1 MSHYLILLSGF
12 LFASAAF
19 ASGTPT
25 PSSETDLPRSLT
37 RSLNDTPMPT
47 TLLVDETG
55 TLVKDAAGL
64 FGGAKKDAVTAIG
77 NLLSIFDDSDFQKL
91 VKDCGYSMFKG
102 SRYDRKVYLKGFLS
116 ANAPTPNAFMDRL
129 LAATVGHFDKVIDNI
144 KGRADSSFSSFK
156 CEVDILGYPLFELDY
171 YVDQGDAAMMVAT
184 IKALEANFYFLAA
197 HDLNSESLPELVEQ
211 IGSLLDDDAFGG
223 GIEGLGV
230 VDFIRN
236 SDRFLRPLRASRS
249 GDSPAACLQKAQ
261 TLFGEALDY
270 LMKGDRLVRARTD
283 GKVHIIGN
291 KSDDLDHAVSYH
303 SDGSTVALMRDHG
316 SVVKTALTGTATI
329 DLAWVEDL
337 VALPKSLSR
346 SEIQISLAPLFK
358 TSPDISTKMPRFT
371 SGSLDEASVI
381 PPTLGGL
388 LPDLTEPE
396 LLAILAE
403 SVAPTLTGEWKF
415 PKGNELKASVGRDLT
430 KYFKQG
436 ETNNISS
443 IAGILPNDGAMR
455 ANIRSSFKCYHGLTP
470 NSAYTFVIDLK
481 LPSDGSGRSYN
492 SYHGYLWADEKDD
505 AVATLRWDATD
516 NIRLW
521 YQPGKSIE
529 HVAKEDEWHRYVL
542 TTDGLVKKLY
552 VDGVMKKETSD
563 HLALLPHDYCYLLG
577 DDDSEDNTLDVSYAA
592 FYSGVMSE
600 QEVRLNHSRPLPH
613 DAANRVLP
621 TVAPSGVW
629 APTGAESAG
638 AQADCAFGVPLV
650 KGGGGY
656 VATRAAAP
664 DSLGFTAV
672 IDCQL
677 AKTRANGS
685 VLVANGSDEAAGI
698 YGTGSADSG
707 AIDALDDP
715 ADFAGNAAS
724 ATPLFGGRSRTTV
737 SASGLHRL
745 AIVRSAGS
753 SDAALAYYV
762 DGRRV
767 EAENPFAI
775 GSGLKPSAAMTYLAG
790 DWAKVARVATYDTA
804 LSADEVDAL
813 GDASTVW
820 PEPSA
825 AAPAVSVT
833 AAADRIG
840 LGRDAVELT
849 VAYSFA
855 ANEAGN
861 VSVDFGDGTG
871 DVALNRSGSGSVTF
885 THGYGAIGKKKIVVR
900 AVDRTGAV
908 AEGALTVSC
917 VDVSYVAYARWLG
930 GGDYE
935 FLDATGRKVAGGAR
949 EARTALAIPDKATLE
964 HFMPKSAAKLLAAN
978 PSGYTT
984 LSFYNYE
991 LDEDTDWSDLDLS
1004 DFGAD
1009 SRVDLKGHK
1018 LTLGAK
1024 AAPSGELTITDTTGG
1039 GELHIVLGEGETLE
1053 NANMSFTGSLK
1064 LVKEGTG
1071 TFVQRADEQD
1081 YTGGTR
1087 LAGGTLAVKAGDLRG
1102 WGLELAGGT
1111 LEMRDGCTIGDLV
1124 LTDDS
1129 ALKVMSINSG
1139 DANDPL
1145 VAGGSSWDFGGH
1157 TLDLVFSGSDPDLW
1171 IEHRTSGQGMTTSVT
1186 FHNGTLRT
1194 SCTTAGKG
1202 WLQDC
1207 GVDASDNVCYDFSH
1221 ALRLRGDG
1229 KVRDFINRTP
1239 SNPDKISRFATT
1251 LSVFGRFAP
1260 FSSCCV
1266 GVKMMGESTLDLSD
1280 ANITLPWN
1288 LVMKD
1293 KDGDRPLRFASGA
1306 IVFVDLT
1313 GRGVQI
1319 GDKVVAW
1326 TAKPDASVTF
1336 CAVSKDKTETVPYA
1350 LEPGADGLYA
1360 VGKMTG
1366 EWKFPKGDELKASL
1380 GADLEKCTDSG
1391 KTADFAAVKGL
1402 LDADGA
1408 MRAGQ
1413 YNAFKCQHGLTP
1425 GEPYTFVIDLKL
1437 PRGFTRTKKWQ
1448 GYLWNG
1454 KGDQDAIAFLYLYNT
1469 SENDIRLWYES
1480 DGYTKSKV
1488 AEPDEWHRYVLST
1501 DCRSKKVLY
1510 VDGEWKAESTSGDKN
1525 GLAELVYD
1533 YCYLLDDNNGENETL
1548 DVTYAAF
1555 YRGTMTAEEVRRDHS
1570 YAMPHDAGGTSMLEE
1585 ALTSVDHATWTGS
1598 ADDDVV
1604 NPANW
1609 NCWNVY
1615 NETLSVA
1622 PTGKVAVTLSKDT
1635 NWSGCDLSMF
1645 ASGSTVDLRGHNL
1658 TVNATAASARL
1669 TVTDTTDP
1677 AESRGKF
1684 TLFVAESETA
1694 TVGNLSCAERVTF
1707 VKDGAGTLVCA
1718 KAAFWKGPLELAGG
1732 GLTLTKGGTLHD
1744 LTLTADAELRIKNAE
1759 GSDDPKLAGGSTWN
1773 FGGHTLNLV
1782 FEGNDP
1788 DFNVGQDA
1796 DPGSITFHNG
1806 MLRTSCTTTGNGWFH
1821 DYGVD
1826 ASDNVCYDFGHV
1838 LRQRGDGKV
1847 MDFINR
1853 TPDNPDKITR
1863 FATTLSVFGRFVPLS
1878 SACVGVKMMGDSTLD
1893 LSDANITL
1901 PWNSVMRDMGG
1912 DRPLQFAS
1920 GAIVFVD
1927 LTGRGVKVGDK
1938 VVAWTAKPDASVTF
1952 CAVSK
1957 DKTET
1962 VPYALESRDD
1972 GLYAVGKM
1980 TGEWKFPKGDELK
1993 ASFGA
1998 DLEEYTKS
2006 GKAADFAAVNG
2017 LCDADGAMRAGQ
2029 YNAFKCQH
2037 GLTPGEPYTFVID
2050 LKLPSGIVREKN
2062 HVAYLSASSSAD
2074 AIACVKLEGGKE
2086 NDIRLWYESGN
2097 TTTQKVAVAD
2107 EWHRYVLSTDC
2118 RSKKVLYVDGEWKAE
2133 STGSLAKLTQEICY
2147 LLGDD
2152 DGEDSELD
2160 VTYAAFYRGTMTDG
2174 EVAANHSRPVPHDA
2188 NGVNLLTVAAHATW
2202 TGATGDGD
2210 LGNSANWSCQN
2221 VFDEPVS
2228 EVLPYEET
2236 VIHVSATSMFDLSY
2250 PPNLPFDFKSFELED
2265 PLVLQADFDW
2275 EGFDLSR
2282 ISGNP
2287 TIDLNGHVLSLGM
2300 SVNTAA
2306 PFTVTDTT
2314 SAGGELHLVAPKMH
2328 GNEIEVAN
2336 TNISFTGSFTLVKRG
2351 DGVLV
2356 PGKTGQSNAGGLRI
2370 EKGTVRTER
2379 SVAVG
2384 LLGAAGAPVTVSSNT
2399 TLSVTAGG
2407 NLGCCALTLAGGTL
2421 EVTKGCT
2428 MSNLWLTAD
2437 SVFSEYADG
2446 NNDVHVS
2453 KHARWDL
2460 GGHTLDIALSGN
2472 DPDMYL
2478 GDDKNPPSY
2487 ITIHNGTIRTAGHGW
2502 FQDCGVDAHDNVCYD
2517 FSSVL
2522 RLRGNSSVSN
2532 FVNRT
2537 TSTSLGVE
2545 GCTMSLYGTFTPL
2558 SQYCYSVTMQNGSA
2572 IDLRE
2577 TGALPWN
2584 SVMIGEDPN
2593 DKTKKVDCPL
2603 LFAAGATVRVDLRGR
2618 TIEKSQKVI
2627 SWATPPAG
2635 VRFKAIYVPSLPGLA
2650 LEVRDDGLYAVPK
2663 MFSVL
2668 IL

>member
-1 MSHYLILLSGF
+1 MKTRF
-12 LFASAAF
+12 LALRCLMLVLCAGYAASVFAK
-19 ASGTPT
+19 GNPT
-25 PSSETDLPRSLT
+25 PASETDLPQSLT
-37 RSLNDTPMPT
+37 KSLNDTPMPT

-64 FGGAKKDAVTAIG
+64 FGGAKQDAVTAIG

-102 SRYDRKVYLKGFLS
+102 SRYSRKVYLKGFLS
-116 ANAPTPNAFMDRL
+116 STAPTPNAFMDRL
-129 LAATVGHFDKVIDNI
+129 LAATVGHFDKVIGNI
-144 KGRADSSFSSFK
+144 GNRADNSFSSFK
-156 CEVDILGYPLFELDY
+156 CEVDILGYPLFETDY

-197 HDLNSESLPELVEQ
+197 HDLDSMSLPELVEQ
-211 IGSLLDDDAFGG
+211 IGSLLGDDAFGG

-270 LMKGDRLVRARTD
+270 LMKGDKLVRARTD

-329 DLAWVEDL
+329 NLAWVEDL
-337 VALPKSLSR
+337 VALPKSLGR

-371 SGSLDEASVI
+371 AGSVDMASI
-381 PPTLGGL
+381 NPPTLGEL

-415 PKGNELKASVGRDLT
+415 PKGNELKASVGKDLT
-430 KYFKQG
+430 KYTRGTATVSFKPVD
-436 ETNNISS
+436 
-443 IAGILPNDGAMR
+443 GIVSGDGAMR
-455 ANIRSSFKCYHGLTP
+455 ADINNCFKCYHGLTP
-470 NSAYTFVIDLK
+470 NSAYTFVIDLRMPCGVK
-481 LPSDGSGRSYN
+481 
-492 SYHGYLWADEKDD
+492 YHGYLWTGDSGTD
-505 AVATLRWDATD
+505 ASATLRWYAD
-516 NIRLW
+516 NDVRLW
-521 YQPGKSIE
+521 YKSGGLTDE
-529 HVAKEDEWHRYVL
+529 SVTSVGEWHRYVL
-542 TTDGLVKKLY
+542 TTDGSVKKLY
-552 VDGVMKKETSD
+552 VDGVMKKETSE

-577 DDDSEDNTLDVSYAA
+577 DNDGEDNTLDVSYAA

-613 DAANRVLP
+613 DTANRVLP
-621 TVAPSGVW
+621 TVAPSGIW

-664 DSLGFTAV
+664 ASSGFTTV

-685 VLVANGSDEAAGI
+685 VLVANGSNEAAGI

-724 ATPLFGGRSRTTV
+724 ATSLFGGRSRTTV
-737 SASGLHRL
+737 SASSWHRL

-767 EAENPFAI
+767 EAENPFAT

-804 LSADEVDAL
+804 LSEDEVDAL

-855 ANEAGN
+855 ANETGN

-871 DVALNRSGSGSVTF
+871 DVALGLSGSGSVTF
-885 THGYGAIGKKKIVVR
+885 IHGYGAIGKKKIIVR
-900 AVDRTGAV
+900 AVDRTGVV
-908 AEGALTVSC
+908 AEDALTVSC

-930 GGDYE
+930 EDDYE
-935 FLDATGRKVAGGAR
+935 FLDATGRKVEGGVR
-949 EARTALAIPDKATLE
+949 EARTALAIPDKQTLE
-964 HFMPKSAAKLLAAN
+964 HFTAN
-978 PSGYTT
+978 PSGYAT

-1039 GELHIVLGEGETLE
+1039 GELHLVLGEGETLE
-1053 NANMSFTGSLK
+1053 NANMAFTGSLK
-1064 LVKEGTG
+1064 LVKEGAG
-1071 TFVQRADEQD
+1071 RFVQRADEQD
-1081 YTGGTR
+1081 YAGGTR
-1087 LAGGTLAVKAGDLRG
+1087 LKAGTLAVTAGDLRG
-1102 WGLELAGGT
+1102 WGLEFAGGT

-1129 ALKVMSINSG
+1129 TLKVMSVHSG

-1171 IEHRTSGQGMTTSVT
+1171 IEHRTSGQGTTTSVT
-1186 FHNGTLRT
+1186 FHNGTLKT
-1194 SCTTAGKG
+1194 SCATAGNG

-1207 GVDASDNVCYDFSH
+1207 GIDASDNVCYDFSH

-1350 LEPGADGLYA
+1350 LEPGDDGLYA

-1391 KTADFAAVKGL
+1391 KTADFAAVRGL
-1402 LDADGA
+1402 CDADGA

-1413 YNAFKCQHGLTP
+1413 YNAFKCPHGLTP

-1454 KGDQDAIAFLYLYNT
+1454 KGDQDAIAFLYLENT

-1480 DGYTKSKV
+1480 GGYTKSKV

-1501 DCRSKKVLY
+1501 DCRNEKVLY
-1510 VDGEWKAESTSGDKN
+1510 VDGVRKASSTSGDKN

-1533 YCYLLDDNNGENETL
+1533 FCYLLGDNNGENETL

-1555 YRGTMTAEEVRRDHS
+1555 YRGKMTDAEVAANHS
-1570 YAMPHDAGGTSMLEE
+1570 RPIPHDANGVNL
-1585 ALTSVDHATWTGS
+1585 LTVVDRATWTGS
-1598 ADDDVV
+1598 AEDGDFG
-1604 NPANW
+1604 NP
-1609 NCWNVY
+1609 
-1615 NETLSVA
+1615 
-1622 PTGKVAVTLSKDT
+1622 G
-1635 NWSGCDLSMF
+1635 NWSCQNFLGEELDAAPSGMVKLALSAD
-1645 ASGSTVDLRGHNL
+1645 ASWSGSGLAALAAGSTVDLRGHNL
-1658 TVNATAASARL
+1658 TVDSAATSVGLA
-1669 TVTDTTDP
+1669 VTDTTEP
-1677 AESRGKF
+1677 AGAV
-1684 TLFVAESETA
+1684 TLFVAEGETA
-1694 TVGNLSCAERVTF
+1694 TNGNLTCTGPVKF
-1707 VKDGAGTLVCA
+1707 VKGGAGTLVCSRLV
-1718 KAAFWKGPLELAGG
+1718 FWEGPLELAGG
-1732 GLTLTKGGTLHD
+1732 ELTLTKGGTLHD
-1744 LTLTADAELRIKNAE
+1744 L
-1759 GSDDPKLAGGSTWN
+1759 
-1773 FGGHTLNLV
+1773 V
-1782 FEGNDP
+1782 
-1788 DFNVGQDA
+1788 
-1796 DPGSITFHNG
+1796 
-1806 MLRTSCTTTGNGWFH
+1806 
-1821 DYGVD
+1821 
-1826 ASDNVCYDFGHV
+1826 
-1838 LRQRGDGKV
+1838 
-1847 MDFINR
+1847 
-1853 TPDNPDKITR
+1853 
-1863 FATTLSVFGRFVPLS
+1863 
-1878 SACVGVKMMGDSTLD
+1878 
-1893 LSDANITL
+1893 
-1901 PWNSVMRDMGG
+1901 
-1912 DRPLQFAS
+1912 
-1920 GAIVFVD
+1920 
-1927 LTGRGVKVGDK
+1927 
-1938 VVAWTAKPDASVTF
+1938 
-1952 CAVSK
+1952 
-1957 DKTET
+1957 
-1962 VPYALESRDD
+1962 
-1972 GLYAVGKM
+1972 
-1980 TGEWKFPKGDELK
+1980 
-1993 ASFGA
+1993 
-1998 DLEEYTKS
+1998 
-2006 GKAADFAAVNG
+2006 
-2017 LCDADGAMRAGQ
+2017 
-2029 YNAFKCQH
+2029 
-2037 GLTPGEPYTFVID
+2037 
-2050 LKLPSGIVREKN
+2050 
-2062 HVAYLSASSSAD
+2062 
-2074 AIACVKLEGGKE
+2074 
-2086 NDIRLWYESGN
+2086 
-2097 TTTQKVAVAD
+2097 
-2107 EWHRYVLSTDC
+2107 
-2118 RSKKVLYVDGEWKAE
+2118 
-2133 STGSLAKLTQEICY
+2133 
-2147 LLGDD
+2147 
-2152 DGEDSELD
+2152 
-2160 VTYAAFYRGTMTDG
+2160 
-2174 EVAANHSRPVPHDA
+2174 
-2188 NGVNLLTVAAHATW
+2188 
-2202 TGATGDGD
+2202 
-2210 LGNSANWSCQN
+2210 
-2221 VFDEPVS
+2221 
-2228 EVLPYEET
+2228 
-2236 VIHVSATSMFDLSY
+2236 
-2250 PPNLPFDFKSFELED
+2250 
-2265 PLVLQADFDW
+2265 
-2275 EGFDLSR
+2275 
-2282 ISGNP
+2282 
-2287 TIDLNGHVLSLGM
+2287 
-2300 SVNTAA
+2300 
-2306 PFTVTDTT
+2306 
-2314 SAGGELHLVAPKMH
+2314 
-2328 GNEIEVAN
+2328 
-2336 TNISFTGSFTLVKRG
+2336 
-2351 DGVLV
+2351 
-2356 PGKTGQSNAGGLRI
+2356 
-2370 EKGTVRTER
+2370 
-2379 SVAVG
+2379 
-2384 LLGAAGAPVTVSSNT
+2384 
-2399 TLSVTAGG
+2399 
-2407 NLGCCALTLAGGTL
+2407 
-2421 EVTKGCT
+2421 
-2428 MSNLWLTAD
+2428 LTAD
-2437 SVFSEYADG
+2437 SRLNQANADN
-2446 NNDVHVS
+2446 NNDIHVAKQS
-2453 KHARWDL
+2453 RWDL
-2460 GGHTLDIALSGN
+2460 GGHTLDIVFSGK

-2478 GDDKNPPSY
+2478 GVDDDPPSG
-2487 ITIHNGTIRTAGHGW
+2487 IAIHNGMIRTTGSGW
-2502 FQDCGVDAHDNVCYD
+2502 FQDCGVDASDNVTYD
-2517 FSSVL
+2517 FGHIL

-2537 TSTSLGVE
+2537 TDSGALSASDFTLSVL
-2545 GCTMSLYGTFTPL
+2545 GTFTPL
-2558 SQYCYSVTMQNGSA
+2558 SPYCISVTMKGGSTL
-2572 IDLRE
+2572 DLRDANI
-2577 TGALPWN
+2577 TLPWN
-2584 SVMIGEDPN
+2584 SVMTG
-2593 DKTKKVDCPL
+2593 KTDSRPQVSNPL

-2618 TIEKSQKVI
+2618 RTLKDGQKVV
-2627 SWATPPAG
+2627 SWATPPASG
-2635 VRFKAIYVPSLPGLA
+2635 VRFEAIREKGRCKTD
-2650 LEVRDDGLYAVPK
+2650 LEVRADGLYTCFRK
-2663 MFSVL
+2663 F
-2668 IL
+2668 ILVIQ

>member
-1 MSHYLILLSGF
+1 MSRCPILLSGF
-12 LFASAAF
+12 LVASAVF

-25 PSSETDLPRSLT
+25 PASETDLPRSLT
-37 RSLNDTPMPT
+37 KALNGTPMPT

-64 FGGAKKDAVTAIG
+64 FGGAKQDAVKAIG
-77 NLLSIFDDSDFQKL
+77 NLLSIFDDSDFQQL

-102 SRYDRKVYLKGFLS
+102 SRYERKVYLKGFLS
-116 ANAPTPNAFMDRL
+116 ASAPTPNAFMDRL
-129 LAATVGHFDKVIDNI
+129 LAATVGHFDDVIGNI
-144 KGRADSSFSSFK
+144 NKRADDPFNSFK
-156 CEVDILGYPLFELDY
+156 CEVDILGYPLFETDY

-197 HDLNSESLPELVEQ
+197 HDLDSESLPELVEQ
-211 IGSLLDDDAFGG
+211 IGSLLSDDAFGG

-249 GDSPAACLQKAQ
+249 GDSPADCLQKAQ
-261 TLFGEALDY
+261 TLFGEALGY
-270 LMKGDRLVRARTD
+270 LMKGDKLVRARTD

-316 SVVKTALTGTATI
+316 SDVKTALTGTATI
-329 DLAWVEDL
+329 KTAWVEDL
-337 VALPKSLSR
+337 VSLPKSLSR
-346 SEIQISLAPLFK
+346 TEIQISLAPLFNAS
-358 TSPDISTKMPRFT
+358 TDISTKMPAFT
-371 SGSLDEASVI
+371 DGTLDESSI
-381 PPTLGGL
+381 DPPTLGGL
-388 LPDLTEPE
+388 LPDLTKPE

-415 PKGNELKASVGRDLT
+415 LKGNELKASVGKDLERAGT
-430 KYFKQG
+430 KQNF
-436 ETNNISS
+436 ESVD
-443 IAGILPNDGAMR
+443 GIVPGDGAMR
-455 ANIRSSFKCYHGLTP
+455 AKVNSSFKCYHGLTP
-470 NSAYTFVIDLK
+470 NSEYTFVIDLRMPVGVK
-481 LPSDGSGRSYN
+481 
-492 SYHGYLWADEKDD
+492 YHAYLWTGDSDAD
-505 AVATLRWDATD
+505 ASATLRWYAD
-516 NIRLW
+516 NDVRLW
-521 YQPGKSIE
+521 YKSGGLTDE
-529 HVAKEDEWHRYVL
+529 SVTSVGEWHRYVL
-542 TTDGLVKKLY
+542 TTDGSVKKLY
-552 VDGVMKKETSD
+552 VDGVKKKETGD
-563 HLALLPHDYCYLLG
+563 HLALLPHDFCYLLG
-577 DDDSEDNTLDVSYAA
+577 DNDGEDNDLDVSYAA

-613 DAANRVLP
+613 DAVSRILP

-629 APTGAESAG
+629 TPTGAESAG
-638 AQADCAFGVPLV
+638 AQATCAFGVPLV
-650 KGGGGY
+650 KGDSGY
-656 VATRAAAP
+656 TVTRAAAP
-664 DSLGFTAV
+664 ASQAFTAV

-685 VLVANGSDEAAGI
+685 VLVANGSNEAAGV

-707 AIDALDDP
+707 AIDAIDD
-715 ADFAGNAAS
+715 ASDFAGDAAS

-737 SASGLHRL
+737 PASGLHRL

-767 EAENPFAI
+767 EVENPFAT

-804 LSADEVDAL
+804 LTADEIDAL
-813 GDASTVW
+813 GDASTIW

-825 AAPAVSVT
+825 TAPAVSVT

-849 VAYSFA
+849 VAYSFT
-855 ANEAGN
+855 ANETGN

-871 DVALNRSGSGSVTF
+871 DVAPNRVGSGSVTF
-885 THGYGAIGKKKIVVR
+885 THGYDAIGKKKIVVR

-908 AEGALTVSC
+908 AEDALTVSC
-917 VDVSYVAYARWLG
+917 VDVSYVAYAHWLG
-930 GGDYE
+930 GDDYE
-935 FLDATGRKVAGGAR
+935 FLDATGRKVEGGAR
-949 EARTALAIPDKATLE
+949 EERTALAIPDKATLE
-964 HFMPKSAAKLLAAN
+964 HFMPKASAKLFAAN
-978 PSGYTT
+978 SDEPYAI
-984 LSFYNYE
+984 LSFQNYE

-1039 GELHIVLGEGETLE
+1039 GELHIVLGESETLE
-1053 NANMSFTGSLK
+1053 NTNMSFTGSLK
-1064 LVKEGTG
+1064 LVKEGAG
-1071 TFVQRADEQD
+1071 RFVQRADEQD
-1081 YTGGTR
+1081 YAGGTR
-1087 LAGGTLAVKAGDLRG
+1087 LKAGTLAVTAGDLRG
-1102 WGLELAGGT
+1102 WGLEFAGGT

-1129 ALKVMSINSG
+1129 TLKVMSVHSG

-1145 VAGGSSWDFGGH
+1145 VAGGSSWNFGGH
-1157 TLDLVFSGSDPDLW
+1157 TLNLVFSGSDPDLW
-1171 IEHRTSGQGMTTSVT
+1171 IEHRTSGQGTTTSVA

-1194 SCTTAGKG
+1194 SCATAGNG

-1207 GVDASDNVCYDFSH
+1207 GVDASDNVCYDFGH
-1221 ALRLRGDG
+1221 VLRLRGDG
-1229 KVRDFINRTP
+1229 KVMDFINRTP
-1239 SNPDKISRFATT
+1239 DNPDKISRFVTT
-1251 LSVFGRFAP
+1251 LSVFGRFVP
-1260 FSSCCV
+1260 LSSACV
-1266 GVKMMGESTLDLSD
+1266 GVKMMGDSTLDLSD

-1288 LVMKD
+1288 SVMSD
-1293 KDGDRPLRFASGA
+1293 KGGERPLAFASGA

-1313 GRGVQI
+1313 GRGVQV

-1336 CAVSKDKTETVPYA
+1336 CAVSKDKNEIVPYA
-1350 LEPGADGLYA
+1350 LEARDDGLYA

-1380 GADLEKCTDSG
+1380 GADLEKYTKSG

-1454 KGDQDAIAFLYLYNT
+1454 KGDQDAIAFLYLENT

-1480 DGYTKSKV
+1480 GGYTKSKV

-1501 DCRSKKVLY
+1501 DCRSEKVLY
-1510 VDGEWKAESTSGDKN
+1510 VDGVRKASSTNGDKN
-1525 GLAELVYD
+1525 GLAELVYA
-1533 YCYLLDDNNGENETL
+1533 YCYLLGDNDEENEPL

-1555 YRGTMTAEEVRRDHS
+1555 YRGTMTDAEVAADHS
-1570 YAMPHDAGGTSMLEE
+1570 YATPHDADGTSLLEE
-1585 ALTSVDHATWTGS
+1585 ALKSVDHATWTGS

-1645 ASGSTVDLRGHNL
+1645 ASGSTVDLKGHNL

-1677 AESRGKF
+1677 VESRGKF
-1684 TLFVAESETA
+1684 TLFVAEGETA
-1694 TVGNLSCAERVTF
+1694 TVGNLSCADRVTF
-1707 VKDGAGTLVCA
+1707 VKDGAGTLVCD
-1718 KAAFWKGPLELAGG
+1718 KAVFWAGPIELAGG
-1732 GLTLTKGGTLHD
+1732 RLSLRKGGTLHD
-1744 LTLTADAELRIKNAE
+1744 LTLTADAELRIANA
-1759 GSDDPKLAGGSTWN
+1759 SNNDDPQLAGGSTWD
-1773 FGGHTLNLV
+1773 FGGRTLNLV
-1782 FEGNDP
+1782 FDGSDP
-1788 DFNVGQDA
+1788 DFYVGKNA
-1796 DPGSITFHNG
+1796 ASGSIAFHDG
-1806 MLRTSCTTTGNGWFH
+1806 TLRTSGHGWFQ

-1826 ASDNVCYDFGHV
+1826 ASDGVSYDFGHG
-1838 LRQRGDGKV
+1838 LRLRGNARV

-1853 TPDNPDKITR
+1853 APTDWDGAYHEGGNWTM
-1863 FATTLSVFGRFVPLS
+1863 TVLGRFVPLS
-1878 SACVGVKMMGDSTLD
+1878 PRCFSVTLADGATLD
-1893 LSDANITL
+1893 LSDKAIAL
-1901 PWNSVMRDMGG
+1901 PWDSTMEEKNEVLQ
-1912 DRPLQFAS
+1912 PLLFAS

-1938 VVAWTAKPDASVTF
+1938 VVAWTTKPDSPVTF
-1952 CAVSK
+1952 CAVSTNK
-1957 DKTET
+1957 SET
-1962 VPYALESRDD
+1962 IGYALAAQDD
-1972 GLYAVGKM
+1972 GLYAVEKM
-1980 TGEWKFPKGDELK
+1980 TGEWKFPRGNELK
-1993 ASFGA
+1993 ASRGV
-1998 DLEEYTKS
+1998 DLEKHTRAGAES
-2006 GKAADFAAVNG
+2006 FAAVEG
-2017 LCDADGAMRAGQ
+2017 LCGADGAMRA
-2029 YNAFKCQH
+2029 NINNSLKCYH
-2037 GLTPGEPYTFVID
+2037 GLTPGEPYTLVMD
-2050 LKLPSGIVREKN
+2050 LRLPSDGGGRSFKSY
-2062 HVAYLSASSSAD
+2062 HGYLWSGDGD
-2074 AIACVKLEGGKE
+2074 AIATLRWDAAD
-2086 NDIRLWYESGN
+2086 NIRLWY
-2097 TTTQKVAVAD
+2097 KVGTLIDYVAKED
-2107 EWHRYVLSTDC
+2107 EWHRYVLTTDG
-2118 RSKKVLYVDGEWKAE
+2118 RTVKRLYVDGVQKAE
-2133 STGSLAKLTQEICY
+2133 TGDHLARMAHDYCY

-2152 DGEDSELD
+2152 DGEDNTLD
-2160 VTYAAFYRGTMTDG
+2160 VTYAAFYRGTMTDA
-2174 EVAANHSRPVPHDA
+2174 EVAADHSRPVPHDA
-2188 NGVNLLTVAAHATW
+2188 NGVNMLIVAAHATW
-2202 TGATGDGD
+2202 TGAAGDGD
-2210 LGNSANWSCQN
+2210 LGNPANWSCLN
-2221 VFDEPVS
+2221 ALDEPVS
-2228 EVLPYEET
+2228 EVLPYEQT
-2236 VIHVSATSMFDLSY
+2236 VIHVSATNMFDLSY

-2275 EGFDLSR
+2275 EGLDLSR
-2282 ISGNP
+2282 ISGSP

-2314 SAGGELHLVAPKMH
+2314 SAGGELCLVAPKLYGH
-2328 GNEIEVAN
+2328 EIEVAN
-2336 TNISFTGSFTLVKRG
+2336 TNISFTGSFTLVKMG
-2351 DGVLV
+2351 EGVLV

-2379 SVAVG
+2379 SVVAG
-2384 LLGAAGAPVTVSSNT
+2384 ILGAAGAPVTVSSNT

-2421 EVTKGCT
+2421 EVTGGCT
-2428 MSNLWLTAD
+2428 MSNLWLSAD
-2437 SVFSEYADG
+2437 SRLNQSNKG
-2446 NNDVHVS
+2446 SNNDIHVS
-2453 KHARWDL
+2453 KYARWDL

-2487 ITIHNGTIRTAGHGW
+2487 ITIHNGTIRTTGRGW
-2502 FQDCGVDAHDNVCYD
+2502 FQDCGVDASDNVCYD
-2517 FSSVL
+2517 FSHIL

-2537 TSTSLGVE
+2537 TDSGALSADDSTLSVL
-2545 GCTMSLYGTFTPL
+2545 GTFTPL
-2558 SQYCYSVTMQNGSA
+2558 SPYCISVTMEGGSTV
-2572 IDLRE
+2572 DLRDE
-2577 TGALPWN
+2577 SITLPWN
-2584 SVMIGEDPN
+2584 SVMTG
-2593 DKTKKVDCPL
+2593 KTDSQPQVDNPL
-2603 LFAAGATVRVDLRGR
+2603 LFAAGATVGVDLRGR
-2618 TIEKSQKVI
+2618 KISKTTKVV
-2627 SWATPPAG
+2627 SWKTPPSPG
-2635 VRFKAIYVPSLPGLA
+2635 VRFKATCDPDQTGIV
-2650 LEVRDDGLYAVPK
+2650 LEVRDDGLYAVRRAL
-2663 MFSVL
+2663 M
-2668 IL
+2668 IIIW

>member
-1 MSHYLILLSGF
+1 MSRCLILLSGF
-12 LFASAAF
+12 LAASAAL

-25 PSSETDLPRSLT
+25 PASETDLPRSLT
-37 RSLNDTPMPT
+37 RALNDTPMPT
-47 TLLVDETG
+47 TLFVDETG
-55 TLVKDAAGL
+55 TLVKDAAAL
-64 FGGAKKDAVTAIG
+64 LDGAKQDAVTAIG
-77 NLLSIFDDSDFQKL
+77 NLLSIFDDSKFQQL

-102 SRYDRKVYLKGFLS
+102 SRYERKVYLKGFLS
-116 ANAPTPNAFMDRL
+116 ANAPKPNDFMDRL
-129 LAATVGHFDKVIDNI
+129 LAATVGHFDKVVGNI
-144 KGRADSSFSSFK
+144 KGRADNSFSPFK

-236 SDRFLRPLRASRS
+236 SDRFLRPLRTSRS

-261 TLFGEALDY
+261 TLFGEALEY
-270 LMKGDRLVRARTD
+270 LMKGDKLVRARTD
-283 GKVHIIGN
+283 GRVHIIGN

-337 VALPKSLSR
+337 VSLPKSLSR
-346 SEIQISLAPLFK
+346 SEIQISLAPLFNAS
-358 TSPDISTKMPRFT
+358 TDISTKMPRFT
-371 SGSLDEASVI
+371 GGTLDESSVD

-388 LPDLTEPE
+388 LPDLTEAE

-415 PKGNELKASVGRDLT
+415 PKGNELKASVGKDLERAGT
-430 KYFKQG
+430 KQNF
-436 ETNNISS
+436 ESVD
-443 IAGILPNDGAMR
+443 GIVPGDGAMR
-455 ANIRSSFKCYHGLTP
+455 AKVNSSFKCYHGLTP
-470 NSAYTFVIDLK
+470 NSEYTFVIDLRMPVGVK
-481 LPSDGSGRSYN
+481 
-492 SYHGYLWADEKDD
+492 YHAYLWTGDSDTD
-505 AVATLRWDATD
+505 ASATLRWYND
-516 NIRLW
+516 NDVRLW
-521 YQPGKSIE
+521 YKSGGLTDE
-529 HVAKEDEWHRYVL
+529 SVTSVGEWHRYVL
-542 TTDGLVKKLY
+542 TTDGSVKKLY
-552 VDGVMKKETSD
+552 VDGVKKKETGE

-577 DDDSEDNTLDVSYAA
+577 DNDGEDNTLDVSYAA

-613 DAANRVLP
+613 DAVSRVLP
-621 TVAPSGVW
+621 TVAPSGAW
-629 APTGAESAG
+629 TPTGAESAG
-638 AQADCAFGVPLV
+638 ARADCAFGVPLV
-650 KGGGGY
+650 KGDGGY
-656 VATRAAAP
+656 TATRAAAP
-664 DSLGFTAV
+664 ASSGFTAV

-677 AKTRANGS
+677 AKTRAPGS
-685 VLVANGSDEAAGI
+685 VLVANGSNEAAGI

-707 AIDALDDP
+707 AIDVIDD
-715 ADFAGNAAS
+715 ASDFAGDAAS
-724 ATPLFGGRSRTTV
+724 ATALFGGRSRTTV
-737 SASGLHRL
+737 PASGLHRL

-753 SDAALAYYV
+753 SDAAVAYYV

-767 EAENPFAI
+767 EAENPFAA

-804 LSADEVDAL
+804 LTADEIDAL
-813 GDASTVW
+813 GDASTMW

-825 AAPAVSVT
+825 TAPAVSVT

-855 ANEAGN
+855 ANETGN

-908 AEGALTVSC
+908 AEDALTVSC
-917 VDVSYVAYARWLG
+917 VDVSYVAYAHWLG
-930 GGDYE
+930 GDDYE
-935 FLDATGRKVAGGAR
+935 FLDATGRKVEGGAR
-949 EARTALAIPDKATLE
+949 EARTALAIPDKQTLE
-964 HFMPKSAAKLLAAN
+964 HFRPKAVTRLFAAN
-978 PSGYTT
+978 SDEPYAI
-984 LSFYNYE
+984 LSFQNYE

-1024 AAPSGELTITDTTGG
+1024 ATPSGELTITDTTGG

-1053 NANMSFTGSLK
+1053 NTNMAFTGSLK
-1064 LVKEGTG
+1064 LVKEGAG

-1087 LAGGTLAVKAGDLRG
+1087 LKAGTLAVTAGDLRG
-1102 WGLELAGGT
+1102 WGLELAGGL

-1171 IEHRTSGQGMTTSVT
+1171 IEHRTSGQGTTTSVA
-1186 FHNGTLRT
+1186 FHNGTLKT
-1194 SCTTAGKG
+1194 SCATAGNG

-1207 GVDASDNVCYDFSH
+1207 GIDASDNVCYDFGH
-1221 ALRLRGDG
+1221 VLRLRGDG
-1229 KVRDFINRTP
+1229 KVMDFINRT
-1239 SNPDKISRFATT
+1239 SDNPDKISRFVTT
-1251 LSVFGRFAP
+1251 LSVFGRFVP
-1260 FSSCCV
+1260 LSSACV

-1350 LEPGADGLYA
+1350 LEPGDDGLYA

-1391 KTADFAAVKGL
+1391 KTADFAAVRGL
-1402 LDADGA
+1402 CDADGA

-1413 YNAFKCQHGLTP
+1413 YNAFKCKHGLTP

-1454 KGDQDAIAFLYLYNT
+1454 KGDQDAIAFLYLENT

-1480 DGYTKSKV
+1480 GGYTKSKV

-1510 VDGEWKAESTSGDKN
+1510 VDGEWKAESTNGDAN

-1570 YAMPHDAGGTSMLEE
+1570 YATPHDADGTSMLEE
-1585 ALTSVDHATWTGS
+1585 ALTSVDHATWTGA

-1622 PTGKVAVTLSKDT
+1622 PTGKVAVTLSRDT
-1635 NWSGCDLSMF
+1635 NWSGRDLSMF
-1645 ASGSTVDLRGHNL
+1645 ESGSTVDLKGHDL
-1658 TVNATAASARL
+1658 TVDATAASARL

-1677 AESRGKF
+1677 AESRGTF
-1684 TLFVAESETA
+1684 ALVVAEGETA
-1694 TVGNLSCAERVTF
+1694 TVGGLSCTERVTF
-1707 VKDGAGTLVCA
+1707 VKGGAGTLVCD
-1718 KAAFWKGPLELAGG
+1718 KAVFWAGPIELAGG
-1732 GLTLTKGGTLHD
+1732 RLSLRKGGTLHD
-1744 LTLTADAELRIKNAE
+1744 LTLTADAELRIANA
-1759 GSDDPKLAGGSTWN
+1759 GDNDDPQLAGGSTWD
-1773 FGGHTLNLV
+1773 FGGRTLNLV
-1782 FEGNDP
+1782 FDGSDP
-1788 DFNVGQDA
+1788 DFYVGKNA
-1796 DPGSITFHNG
+1796 ASGSIAFHDG
-1806 MLRTSCTTTGNGWFH
+1806 TLRTSGHGWFQ

-1826 ASDNVCYDFGHV
+1826 ASDGVSYDFGHG
-1838 LRQRGDGKV
+1838 LRLRGNARV

-1853 TPDNPDKITR
+1853 APTDWDGAYHEGGNWTM
-1863 FATTLSVFGRFVPLS
+1863 TVLGRFVPLS
-1878 SACVGVKMMGDSTLD
+1878 PRCFSVTLADGATLD
-1893 LSDANITL
+1893 LSDKAIAL
-1901 PWNSVMRDMGG
+1901 PWDSTMEEKNEVLQ
-1912 DRPLQFAS
+1912 PLLFAS

-1927 LTGRGVKVGDK
+1927 LTGRGVRIGDR
-1938 VVAWTAKPDASVTF
+1938 VVVWTAKPDASVTF

-1957 DKTET
+1957 DKDET
-1962 VPYALESRDD
+1962 VPFALEARAD

-1993 ASFGA
+1993 ASVGA
-1998 DLEEYTKS
+1998 DLVRDTKS
-2006 GKAADFAAVNG
+2006 GKTADFAVVKG

-2029 YNAFKCQH
+2029 YSAFKCQH

-2086 NDIRLWYESGN
+2086 DDIRLWYDAGKV
-2097 TTTQKVAVAD
+2097 TTEKVAVAD
-2107 EWHRYVLSTDC
+2107 EWHRYVLSSDC
-2118 RSKKVLYVDGEWKAE
+2118 RNEKVLYVDGVRKVTQKD
-2133 STGSLAKLTQEICY
+2133 SSLAKLTQDVCY

-2152 DGEDSELD
+2152 DGENEALD
-2160 VTYAAFYRGTMTDG
+2160 VTYAAFYRGTMTDA
-2174 EVAANHSRPVPHDA
+2174 EVAADHSRPVPHDA
-2188 NGVNLLTVAAHATW
+2188 NGVNLLTVAARASW
-2202 TGATGDGD
+2202 TGEAGDGD
-2210 LGNSANWSCQN
+2210 FGNPANWSCLN
-2221 VFDEPVS
+2221 VLDESVS

-2236 VIHVSATSMFDLSY
+2236 VIHVSATGMFDLSY
-2250 PPNLPFDFKSFELED
+2250 PPNLPFDFKSFEFED

-2275 EGFDLSR
+2275 EGLDLSR

-2287 TIDLNGHVLSLGM
+2287 TIDLNGHALSLGM

-2314 SAGGELHLVAPKMH
+2314 PAGGELRLVAPKLYGH
-2328 GNEIEVAN
+2328 EIEVAN
-2336 TNISFTGSFTLVKRG
+2336 TNISFTGSFTLVKKG
-2351 DGVLV
+2351 EGVLV

-2384 LLGAAGAPVTVSSNT
+2384 LLGAAGASVTVLSNT
-2399 TLSVTAGG
+2399 TLSVTADG

-2421 EVTKGCT
+2421 EVTGGCT

-2437 SVFSEYADG
+2437 SRLNQSNKG
-2446 NNDVHVS
+2446 SNNDIHVS
-2453 KHARWDL
+2453 KYARWDL
-2460 GGHTLDIALSGN
+2460 GGRTLDIALSGN

-2487 ITIHNGTIRTAGHGW
+2487 IAIHNGTIRTTGNGW
-2502 FQDCGVDAHDNVCYD
+2502 FQDCGVDASDNVCYD
-2517 FSSVL
+2517 FSHIL
-2522 RLRGNSSVSN
+2522 RLRGDSSVSN

-2537 TSTSLGVE
+2537 ANSGALSEAGYTLSVL
-2545 GCTMSLYGTFTPL
+2545 GTFAPL
-2558 SQYCYSVTMQNGSA
+2558 SPYCVSVTMKGGSTV
-2572 IDLRE
+2572 DLRDE
-2577 TGALPWN
+2577 NITLPWN
-2584 SVMIGEDPN
+2584 SVMTG
-2593 DKTKKVDCPL
+2593 KTDSQPQVNNPL
-2603 LFAAGATVRVDLRGR
+2603 LFAAGATVGVDLRGR
-2618 TIEKSQKVI
+2618 TIEDGQKVV
-2627 SWATPPAG
+2627 SWATPPASG
-2635 VRFKAIYVPSLPGLA
+2635 VRFEAICGAEQPEID
-2650 LEVRDDGLYAVPK
+2650 LEVRADGLYGVFRPF
-2663 MFSVL
+2663 MIIVW
-2668 IL
+2668 